1 MCMYTLYLSHCI
13 MIWTR
18 NSCNCSELSMIG
30 ILLKND
36 IKKTFIMFDLHFRD
50 IITSN
55 KYKQIKYLAISSNL
69 IRYRDWKGG
78 ARLIKILISKK
89 KRKKEKKVMHNLSTN
104 PLPLPPPPPPGLTP
118 MNYMY
123 MISPNQVNQFLFDP
137 LKFVFS
143 GILKI
148 SVLSKSTWPCWSI
161 NRI

>member
-1 MCMYTLYLSHCI
+1 
-13 MIWTR
+13 
-18 NSCNCSELSMIG
+18 MIG

-89 KRKKEKKVMHNLSTN
+89 KRKKEKKVMHNLSTK
-104 PLPLPPPPPPGLTP
+104 PPPLAPPPSRSDAYELH
-118 MNYMY
+118 
-123 MISPNQVNQFLFDP
+123 VHD
-137 LKFVFS
+137 
-143 GILKI
+143 
-148 SVLSKSTWPCWSI
+148 
-161 NRI
+161 